1 MVIRMAH
8 RLRSICGH
16 LRPRNAAAKAE
27 AAGPVSVDHEAP
39 GLREGELQ
47 HFLEHGFV
55 VAKGLLRQ
63 SDLDDVINAYDSL
76 ITERAKPLVSEG
88 LLSSLREELPFQN
101 RLAALRN
108 ELPVERHID
117 LTAKIDIYEAQLPEM
132 FRFLF
137 TKRLLAGVASI
148 IGPEITLSPIQHI
161 RPFMAGSD
169 GNMSSGPQWHMDQAV
184 TLEEADQSEIITAWI
199 PFVDTYPENGCLQF
213 IDNLAP
219 DESWRRDRS
228 KHLVIGH
235 HNSPHVEVK
244 DREKQLLEVPT
255 AFLEPNGRTAADVQ
269 VTEAIMKKGDVLL
282 FNAYVPHRGGLHSS
296 PDSVRW

>member
-1 MVIRMAH
+1 M
-8 RLRSICGH
+8 L
-16 LRPRNAAAKAE
+16 
-27 AAGPVSVDHEAP
+27 VSGGGDPGGEAP
-39 GLREGELQ
+39 GLRESELQ

-55 VAKGLLRQ
+55 VAKGLLRE
-63 SDLDDVINAYDSL
+63 SDFDDVIGAYDDL
-76 ITERAKPLVSEG
+76 ITERARPLLAEG

-101 RLAALRN
+101 RLAVLRN
-108 ELPVERHID
+108 ELPPERHSE

-132 FRFLF
+132 FRFIF

-169 GNMSSGPQWHMDQAV
+169 GNMSAGPQWHMDQAV

-213 IDNLAP
+213 VDNLAP

-235 HNSPHVEVK
+235 HNSPHVDIQ
-244 DREKQLLEVPT
+244 DRESNPLEVPH
-255 AFLEPNGRTAADVQ
+255 AFLEPNGRTAADVR
-269 VTEAIMKKGDVLL
+269 VTEAVMKKGDVLL
-282 FNAYVPHRGGLHSS
+282 FNAYVPHRGGTHSS
-296 PDSVRW
+296 PESVRW